1 MKLLKTLTAKP
12 RVRGLLC
19 RVAAGYLGLVHATGR
34 WTLIGADGM
43 AAYVTR
49 GRPII
54 ACFWHG
60 RILMMIY
67 AWRWTER
74 RRMLISRHRDGR
86 LIADIIARFGVSTVT
101 GSSSRGGAPAVRELL
116 AILKAGES
124 IGITPDGP
132 RGPRMRAQ
140 MGAVRLAQLSGAP
153 LFPVSFGVRPRCM
166 LSSWD
171 RLVVIFPFARG
182 AVIYGEPIEV
192 PRNAG
197 AEQLERIRALLE
209 RRLNE
214 MTAEADRLTG
224 YEAVAP
230 AALPETT
237 LPEAALPETA
247 LNETGS

>member
-1 MKLLKTLTAKP
+1 MSLLKTLTAKP
-12 RVRGLLC
+12 QVRALLC
-19 RVAAGYLGLVHATGR
+19 RLAAGYLGLVHATGR
-34 WTLIGADGM
+34 WTLIGVDGM
-43 AAYVTR
+43 GAYVTR

-60 RILMMIY
+60 RMLMMIY
-67 AWRWTER
+67 AWRWAER
-74 RRMLISRHRDGR
+74 RRMLISRHRDGQF
-86 LIADIIARFGVSTVT
+86 IAGIIARFGVSTVV
-101 GSSSRGGAPAVRELL
+101 GSSSRGGTSAVRELL

-153 LFPVSFGVRPRCM
+153 LFPVTFGVRPRRM

-171 RLVVIFPFARG
+171 RLVVVLPFTRG
-182 AVIYGEPIEV
+182 VVIYGEPIEV

-197 AEQLERIRALLE
+197 AEQLEGTRALLE

-214 MTAEADRLTG
+214 ITAEADRLTG
-224 YEAVAP
+224 YETVEP
-230 AALPETT
+230 
-237 LPEAALPETA
+237 AALPETA
-247 LNETGS
+247 LRGTAS

>member
-1 MKLLKTLTAKP
+1 VNLLKTLTAKP
-12 RVRGLLC
+12 RVRALLC
-19 RVAAGYLGLVHATGR
+19 RLAAGYLGLVHATGR
-34 WTLIGADGM
+34 WTLIGVDGM
-43 AAYVTR
+43 GTYVTR

-60 RILMMIY
+60 RMLMMIY

-74 RRMLISRHRDGR
+74 RQMLISRHRDGQ
-86 LIADIIARFGVSTVT
+86 LIAGIIARFGVSTVL
-101 GSSSRGGAPAVRELL
+101 GSSSRGGMPAVRRVL

-153 LFPVSFGVRPRCM
+153 LFPVTFGVRPRRM

-171 RLVVIFPFARG
+171 RFIVVLPFARG
-182 AVIYGEPIEV
+182 VVIYGEPIEV

-209 RRLNE
+209 CRLNE
-214 MTAEADRLTG
+214 ITAKADRLTG
-224 YEAVAP
+224 YEAVEP
-230 AALPETT
+230 AASH
-237 LPEAALPETA
+237 EA
-247 LNETGS
+247 GS